1 MGGTSGPGAPG
12 AGGVRS
18 PCSWKWGLHSKV
30 VAHGRSLRWAQGA
43 LQSLQGP
50 NQAHGSVAARAQVSA
65 DPCLLGPSSAYWPP
79 RHSSGLTGTTQRPS
93 IFGASEHEPHRSP
106 SGLFIEPQALVVSG
120 ALTPGGLALHSEAI
134 AHGRSLMWAQGASL
148 PLQGPDQGRP
158 SVAARVQESVGQM
171 P

>member
-1 MGGTSGPGAPG
+1 MGGTSGAPG

-120 ALTPGGLALHSEAI
+120 ALTPGGRLCTLRRSPTGDDSCGPRGLRCLFKAPVRAVHQWQP
-134 AHGRSLMWAQGASL
+134 GFRSL
-148 PLQGPDQGRP
+148 
-158 SVAARVQESVGQM
+158 
-171 P
+171 